1 MEESS
6 PGVLIMGGGVSGMAA
21 AQLLGDY
28 DVSVHVVEK
37 RDRLGGHAAMWA
49 CMATEACVNCG
60 ACLSFEMAAD
70 VSSRPNITGH
80 LATVVSRVNPAE
92 DGFDVALEN
101 GRMLKVQKIIAAT
114 GFSPF
119 TPEKI
124 ASYHTDT
131 LKTVI
136 TTAKLNK
143 LLKEEAVGEVL
154 GDNPSP
160 EIAFIQ
166 CVGSRNRKIGRD
178 YCSQVCCK
186 VAMRHANKLL
196 HIIPDA
202 RITIFYMDLQ
212 VIGKETRT
220 FYAGLAPRVDLV
232 QGVPAEILENRETG
246 KLRII
251 TEDRDDL
258 ARVAREFDMAVL
270 AVGMEA
276 SESMDPA
283 AGDMGL
289 SPNSWGF
296 FNTPDAA
303 IARDVLVVG
312 CARTPADILSS
323 MQDGRIAAGRV
334 VDELS
339 LEKPAP
345 HGSDPGNQPS
355 VAVFGD
361 GDQGARVAGDVAQ
374 SGFKTYLFGT
384 EAPADAPAGLI
395 SMAGAEIRKVSGTA
409 GNFRIE
415 HVLDGRK
422 GEVACAAVIAAL
434 EPAFEASDPGFSSEN
449 VFTPA
454 AFSRQLAGDPDQCP
468 QDIAILLDSAGPE
481 YKMWARMALE
491 DAIRARAAGKNVSV
505 IAARML
511 VHKPDGQKR
520 YDAARQAGVS
530 FLRYENPDDIT
541 IAKTEKGFSITVKE
555 ATLPSSLDLHLECGW
570 LVIPPKRQ
578 GPAGTAQMTAL
589 LRERID
595 KEGFLQSP
603 NARHRLVR
611 SPRKGI
617 WFAGAGHDETDSDDL
632 KAEIDDILT
641 QLKTQSFDL
650 PDVDAGV
657 EINEKMCA
665 QCLTCYRIC
674 PHGAIIL
681 TDTMRPRI
689 MPDSCFSCHLC
700 VANCPAYAID
710 SRAFAKNAVADM
722 AEAGRAVVFACER
735 SAYLAAGASTL
746 PDDVRLVKIPC
757 ACRMNIDAIL
767 AALLKGASKIVIAG
781 CHDGNCRSLEG
792 AREAALGVKQA
803 LLIPGIDASRVVHE
817 PVAANETARFKR
829 IVSKA

>member
-1 MEESS
+1 MSESS

-21 AQLLGDY
+21 AQMLGDY
-28 DVSVHVVEK
+28 DVSVHLVEK
-37 RDRLGGHAAMWA
+37 QERLGGHAAMWA
-49 CMATEACVNCG
+49 CMATETCVNCG

-70 VSSRPNITGH
+70 VSSRPNITRH
-80 LATVVSRVNPAE
+80 LSTVVSRVQTTE
-92 DGFDVALEN
+92 EGFDVALDN
-101 GRMLKVQKIIAAT
+101 GRTLKVQKIIAAT

-119 TPEKI
+119 NPDKI
-124 ASYHTDT
+124 GSYHTDT
-131 LKTVI
+131 LKSVI
-136 TTAKLNK
+136 TTATLNT
-143 LLKEEAVGEVL
+143 LFKEEAVGGVL

-160 EIAFIQ
+160 DIAFIQ

-196 HIIPDA
+196 HLMPDA

-212 VIGKETRT
+212 VIGKETRS
-220 FYAGLAPRVDLV
+220 FYDGLKPRVNLV

-258 ARVAREFDMAVL
+258 SRVAREFDMAVL
-270 AVGMEA
+270 SVGMDP
-276 SESMDPA
+276 SESMDPV
-283 AGDMGL
+283 AGAMGV

-296 FNTPDAA
+296 FNTPDAVL
-303 IARDVLVVG
+303 ARDVLVIG
-312 CARTPADILSS
+312 CARSPADIVSS
-323 MQDGRIAAGRV
+323 MQEGRIAAGRV
-334 VDELS
+334 IDDLS
-339 LEKPAP
+339 LVKPA
-345 HGSDPGNQPS
+345 GNESAIDNQPV

-361 GDQGARVAGDVAQ
+361 GGHAVQVAGEVAQ
-374 SGFKTYLFGT
+374 SGFHTYLFGT
-384 EAPADAPAGLI
+384 ESPADAPAGLI
-395 SMAGAEIRKVSGTA
+395 PMTGAEIRNVSGTA

-422 GEVACAAVIAAL
+422 GEVACAAVIAAP
-434 EPAFEASDPGFSSEN
+434 EPAFEASNPGFFSEN
-449 VFTPA
+449 VVTPA
-454 AFSRQLAGDPDQCP
+454 AFSRQLAEDPDQCP
-468 QDIAILLDSAGPE
+468 QDIAILLDYAGPE
-481 YKMWARMALE
+481 YKVWSRMALE
-491 DAIRARAAGKNVSV
+491 DAVRARAAGKNVSV
-505 IAARML
+505 IASKML
-511 VHKPDGQKR
+511 VHKADGQKR

-530 FLRYENPDDIT
+530 FLRCESPDDIT
-541 IAKTEKGFSITVKE
+541 ITKTEQGFSITIKE

-570 LVIPPKRQ
+570 LVLPPKRRPPVDTPQ
-578 GPAGTAQMTAL
+578 MAGL
-589 LRERID
+589 LREQID

-617 WFAGAGHDETDSDDL
+617 WFAGAGHDETDADDL
-632 KAEIDDILT
+632 KAEIDEILT
-641 QLKTQSFDL
+641 HLKTQSLDL
-650 PDVDAGV
+650 SDADTGV

-710 SRAFAKNAVADM
+710 SKAFAKVAVGDM
-722 AEAGRAVVFACER
+722 AEAGQTVVFACER
-735 SAYLAAGASTL
+735 SAHLAAGESAL

-767 AALLKGASKIVIAG
+767 AALLKGASKIIIAG
-781 CHDGNCRSLEG
+781 CHEGNCRSMEG
-792 AREAALGVKQA
+792 TREAALGVKQA
-803 LLIPGIDASRVVHE
+803 LQIPGIDASRVVHE
-817 PVAANETARFKR
+817 PVAANETVKFKR
-829 IVSKA
+829 IVAKA